1 MHLQDYWAAPQDPKH
16 HSECIILLNNMEAFE
31 RFTHNLYYRTTTLYN
46 KEMIVLIM
54 IIIMM
59 IIGLLQK
66 YVISC
71 FREEV
76 IVAISSIGLINNF
89 NRLTNEIS
97 WNRKS
102 TRRLL
107 FFRKLQNCD
116 LGKFQKWLQDR
127 HLSFVNTD
135 RRAYDIRQAHQKSFV
150 KRGTLQQVY

>member
-1 MHLQDYWAAPQDPKH
+1 MK
-16 HSECIILLNNMEAFE
+16 AFE
-31 RFTHNLYYRTTTLYN
+31 RFTHNLYYRTTTLDN
-46 KEMIVLIM
+46 EEIIVFTM
-54 IIIMM
+54 MIIMM

-76 IVAISSIGLINNF
+76 IVAISSKGLINNF

-107 FFRKLQNCD
+107 FFSQ
-116 LGKFQKWLQDR
+116 
-127 HLSFVNTD
+127 
-135 RRAYDIRQAHQKSFV
+135 RQF
-150 KRGTLQQVY
+150 